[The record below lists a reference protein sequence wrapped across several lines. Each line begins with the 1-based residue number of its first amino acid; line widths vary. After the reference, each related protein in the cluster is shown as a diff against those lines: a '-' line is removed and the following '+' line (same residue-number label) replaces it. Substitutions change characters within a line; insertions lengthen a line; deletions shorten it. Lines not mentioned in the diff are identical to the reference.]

1 VTAGGSAAAAGRLTR
16 PGTAGVGAV
25 TLCACLAAGAL
36 LLWWAAFGPIAAASA
51 AATAGTG
58 TAGEIR
64 GTVFVRSFPAHP
76 VAGQRVR
83 LEIVERGSTS
93 TRDTTADPQG
103 RFTFAGL
110 PLGGLR
116 VFLVQVDYRGVPYTR
131 RVELTPAA
139 PTSDVPFAVFESTED
154 RAAVHGTIAFG
165 VLEPLQRGLRV
176 SIIQRLENDTDR
188 AVVVT
193 EEDPL
198 VFPLP
203 DVSPSPRGTE
213 PIEFVG
219 GWHNPQAVR
228 GAITDAIPVLPGVM
242 EVAYAFGFEPRATSA
257 TLRWRFPYGAT
268 DVELLV
274 AADRG
279 IGVSGSDLH
288 AAGAVT
294 ERGQRYARWSG
305 GPVNPG
311 AAVSVRLDGLPV
323 FADHWPEIVA
333 GVFALALA
341 CGLAAALRRTPAP
354 VAAR

>member
-1 VTAGGSAAAAGRLTR
+1 
-16 PGTAGVGAV
+16 VGAATLSACIV
-25 TLCACLAAGAL
+25 TGAL
-36 LLWWAAFGPIAAASA
+36 LLWWGVFGPIAASA
-51 AATAGTG
+51 AAPADTG

-64 GTVFVRSFPAHP
+64 GTVLDHSFPAHP

-93 TRDTTADPQG
+93 MRDTSADPQG

-139 PTSDVPFAVFESTED
+139 PVRDVPLDVFESTAD
-154 RAAVHGTIAFG
+154 RTAVHGTVAFG
-165 VLEPLQRGLRV
+165 VVEPLQRGVRV
-176 SIIQRLENDTDR
+176 SVIQRLENDTQR

-203 DVSPSPRGTE
+203 EVSPSPRGTE
-213 PIEFVG
+213 PVEFVG
-219 GWHNPQAVR
+219 GWHDPQVAR
-228 GAITDAIPVLPGVM
+228 GVITDALPVLPGVT

-257 TLRWRFPYGAT
+257 TLRWLFPYGAS

-294 ERGQRYARWSG
+294 ERGQRYTRWSG
-305 GPVNPG
+305 GPVDPG
-311 AAVSVRLDGLPV
+311 AAVSVRLDRLPV

-354 VAAR
+354 AAAR